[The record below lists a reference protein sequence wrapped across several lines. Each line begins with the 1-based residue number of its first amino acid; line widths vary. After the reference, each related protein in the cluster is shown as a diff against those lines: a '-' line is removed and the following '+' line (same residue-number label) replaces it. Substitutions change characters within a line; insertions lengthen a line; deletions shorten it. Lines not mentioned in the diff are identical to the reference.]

1 MYLSRATAL
10 LFYALFY
17 APERNIFLFT
27 NNIAEFQRNFK
38 EISKKFKNFKI
49 FLILGGAKTRFLRNI
64 YEKVKDG
71 GHYEYR

>member
-1 MYLSRATAL
+1 ML
-10 LFYALFY
+10 LNGTFF
-17 APERNIFLFT
+17 FLR
-27 NNIAEFQRNFK
+27 IISPNFK